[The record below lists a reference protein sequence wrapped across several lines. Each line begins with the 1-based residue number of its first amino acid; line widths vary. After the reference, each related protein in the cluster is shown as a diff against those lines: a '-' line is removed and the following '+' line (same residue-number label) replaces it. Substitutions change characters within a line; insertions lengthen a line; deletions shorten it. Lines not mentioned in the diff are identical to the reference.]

1 MTGEPMNRQTWG
13 ADSDDLDSLARDFG
27 VTAQRLDRIL
37 RNLSAGLAT
46 TPWQGPA
53 ANRFRADWNKVHRA
67 RLTNA
72 SHFLRDGEVRLHRNA
87 DTQRHASSA
96 EGGAG
101 HATHGPDR
109 GGAGWASAVGDQLRS
124 AWGVATTA
132 ESWSSW
138 VLGPLG
144 MLTLKTTG
152 RYTNLW
158 RSVISASGPFMAYK
172 SAPLLTG
179 LNRLAPYQ
187 WAHRVAGVVDDLPF
201 VQAAGRGFAAVS
213 LADKGLDLIDAAR
226 RGDVGD
232 AIGTGV
238 DAAASGLKLS
248 KNPVAYLV
256 GVNLSVWSDVV
267 EQAGEVDL
275 RQGLPNPFA
284 EGSWSNIYVPAL
296 KETGRDL
303 LGMAKGWFT

>member
-1 MTGEPMNRQTWG
+1 MNRQTWG

-37 RNLSAGLAT
+37 RNVSVGLANA
-46 TPWQGPA
+46 PWQGPA

-67 RLTNA
+67 RLANA
-72 SHFLRDGEVRLHRNA
+72 SHFLRDGEARLRRNA
-87 DTQRHASSA
+87 DAQRHASAA
-96 EGGAG
+96 EGGSG
-101 HATHGPDR
+101 SSHYVQGR
-109 GGAGWASAVGDQLRS
+109 GGAGWLSAVGDGLRS
-124 AWGVATTA
+124 AWGAATRA

-138 VLGPLG
+138 ALGPLG
-144 MLTLKTTG
+144 ILTLKTTG

-158 RSVISASGPFMAYK
+158 RSVITATGPFMKYK
-172 SAPLLTG
+172 SSPLLTG
-179 LNRLAPYQ
+179 LNRLAPYR
-187 WAHRVAGVVDDLPF
+187 WAHRVAGVVDGFPL
-201 VQAAGRGFAAVS
+201 VQAAGRGFAAIS
-213 LADKGLDLIDAAR
+213 FADKGLDLVDAVR
-226 RGDVGD
+226 RGDAGD

-238 DAAASGLKLS
+238 DAAAAGLKMS
-248 KNPVAYLV
+248 KNPVAYLI

-267 EQAGEVDL
+267 EEAGEVDF
-275 RQGLPNPFA
+275 RQGLPNPLA